1 MWLDCDS
8 SGWRVCMGEMM
19 KAKALFAKERS
30 SDFSFKR
37 DMKLG
42 WFSAGT

>member
-1 MWLDCDS
+1 
-8 SGWRVCMGEMM
+8 MGEMM

-30 SDFSFKR
+30 LDFSFKR